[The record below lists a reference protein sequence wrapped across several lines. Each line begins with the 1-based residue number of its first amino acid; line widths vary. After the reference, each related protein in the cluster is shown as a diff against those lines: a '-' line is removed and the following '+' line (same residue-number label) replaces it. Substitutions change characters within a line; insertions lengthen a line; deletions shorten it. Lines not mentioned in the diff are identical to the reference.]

1 MFFLS
6 GYGSARL
13 FLNKLC
19 PKFGL
24 VAYKP
29 VSIPPMPRREPFES
43 KDVSYAVR
51 ESYAESLC
59 AGCEFRTFQIFYR
72 GLCGFGSEDS
82 CQQARQETQ
91 NSVCFSMKDHFSKS
105 DYLCTA
111 IFVAARSSSPVRLS
125 TDDRPH
131 NWCLS
136 MISGLAS

>member
-43 KDVSYAVR
+43 KDVADTFR
-51 ESYAESLC
+51 ESHAEPLC
-59 AGCEFRTFQIFYR
+59 ACSKLCPLQVLRRLVSRFY
-72 GLCGFGSEDS
+72 SEDR
-82 CQQARQETQ
+82 CQYARQETQ
-91 NSVCFSMKDHFSKS
+91 DGVCFSMNDHFSNS

-111 IFVAARSSSPVRLS
+111 IFVEARSSSPVRLS

-136 MISGLAS
+136 KISGFAS